1 MRNRSK
7 LSQLV
12 KGSFSLCL
20 FVVTYTPFLL
30 IWIPYLPLYLISE
43 CKVQRKV
50 KDSIRKYKWKPRGGG
65 VLSEKSQVY
74 TILSLPYM
82 LILAFTLSFFYT
94 WKIALAFFFLYPLV
108 ILSAVWL
115 YDRSEDAWNDCR
127 ARFYSVFD

>member
-43 CKVQRKV
+43 CQVQRKV
-50 KDSIRKYKWKPRGGG
+50 NYSIREYKWKPRGGG
-65 VLSEKSQVY
+65 VLWVKSTVY
-74 TILSLPYM
+74 FLVSLPYM
-82 LILAFTLSFFYT
+82 PFLALILGFFYT
-94 WKIALAFFFLYPLV
+94 W
-108 ILSAVWL
+108 
-115 YDRSEDAWNDCR
+115 
-127 ARFYSVFD
+127 